1 MSSTIYFLKRD
12 KALGGVTNRDDKYQM
27 LGYLESTATLD
38 YFISAGI
45 CAEQVGDVVHY
56 PENQDGLWLDS
67 QETFEKFCAGS
78 IVAEDI
84 TFLMTEDRKNC
95 LLNRYDAWKQEFTE
109 LCKDP
114 KVLKYSLE
122 WMEYNYKK
130 LVEFIEAVDFDRENM
145 YFAYSY

>member
-38 YFISAGI
+38 YFLSAGI
-45 CAEQVGDVVHY
+45 ISEQVGDVVHY
-56 PENQDGLWLDS
+56 PENRDGLWLDS
-67 QETFEKFCAGS
+67 QETFEKFCAS
-78 IVAEDI
+78 NIVAEDI

-95 LLNRYDAWKQEFTE
+95 LLNRYEVWKKEFTE
-109 LCKDP
+109 LCEDP

-130 LVEFIEAVDFDRENM
+130 LVEFIEAVDFDKENI